1 MRIAFCKVKYINVTF
16 DYEKIN
22 PMPESENGGKTLK
35 DSNYEE
41 DKKDKQK
48 EKLKH

>member
-35 DSNYEE
+35 DIVTM
-41 DKKDKQK
+41 KKIRRKSK
-48 EKLKH
+48 KKN